1 MQNNHLQPVTAARAL
16 VVCIGNELVADDAV
30 GHAAFTRLAEQG
42 LPENVRLE
50 YCGVGG
56 IALLELLTGQEELMI
71 VVDAVQLGDPIGT
84 VRLWSW
90 DELPVLAGSAISA
103 HGIGLK
109 DTLAIGQTLYP
120 ERMPRRIL
128 LVGVEGRCFDQLGG
142 AMSPDVAAAVPLAVA
157 AICKELNLTL
167 LPNQAGDQP

>member
-1 MQNNHLQPVTAARAL
+1 MTAARAL

-30 GHAAFTRLAEQG
+30 GHAVFTQLTEQG
-42 LPENVRLE
+42 LPGNVRLE

-71 VVDAVQLGDPIGT
+71 VVDAVQLGEPVGT
-84 VRLWSW
+84 VRLWPW
-90 DELPVLAGSAISA
+90 DELPVLEGGSAISA

-120 ERMPRRIL
+120 ERMPNRIL
-128 LVGVEGRCFDQLGG
+128 LVGIEGRCFDQLGA
-142 AMSPDVAAAVPLAVA
+142 AMTPEVAAAVPLAVA
-157 AICKELNLTL
+157 AICKVLNLSL
-167 LPNQAGDQP
+167 LSNQAGDQP

>member
-1 MQNNHLQPVTAARAL
+1 MTATQAL

-30 GHAAFTRLAEQG
+30 GHAVFTQLAAQG
-42 LPENVRLE
+42 LPGNVRLE

-84 VRLWSW
+84 VRLWPW
-90 DELPVLAGSAISA
+90 DELPVLAGGSAISA

-109 DTLAIGQTLYP
+109 DTLVIGRTLYP
-120 ERMPRRIL
+120 ERMPRQIL
-128 LVGVEGRCFDQLGG
+128 LVGVEGRCFDQLGA
-142 AMSPDVAAAVPLAVA
+142 AMTPDVAAAVPLAVA
-157 AICKELNLTL
+157 AICKELKLTL